1 MSNIIDFQMSRSF
14 GKQPVAPKV
23 KGISEADYAVT
34 LLRLHRLEGMIQDLL
49 SERVR
54 WMNEPSDPR
63 IILKRMET
71 VYELLSGQRTDLPI
85 KPLGFWEKVKGLWN

>member
-1 MSNIIDFQMSRSF
+1 MSNIIDFKINKSF
-14 GKQPVAPKV
+14 GKKPVASHI
-23 KGISEADYAVT
+23 KGISEEEYAVS

-63 IILKRMET
+63 IILQRMET
-71 VYELLSGQRTDLPI
+71 VYELLSGQRKELPI
-85 KPLGFWEKVKGLWN
+85 KPLGFWEKVKYLWN